1 MIKHKSILIKNI
13 YYMLSYAF
21 AVLDQG
27 DYEEIATEDFDNIHN
42 LFAAILSKG
51 INRQLKQGLYREYL
65 NSKENV
71 VVARGKINVPGTI
84 QNKLA
89 RKHILNCEYDELSEN
104 NLMNQALKTTVVLL
118 LWHAKVNAEYKN
130 ELKKEMLLF
139 SNVDTVDPSEIR
151 WSNIRFQRNNNAYR
165 MLIGLCRLIFDGM
178 LLTTDSGEYRL
189 ATFLNKQSM
198 SWLYEKFILEYY
210 RNEHKELCV
219 SSSQIP
225 WNLDDDK
232 NNMLP
237 IMQSDIM
244 LNSNDKTLIIDAKC
258 YETSTQSRYDST
270 TIRSA
275 HLYQIYSYVKN
286 YDKDRTGNVSG
297 MLLYAKTDEETP
309 PSGIY
314 SMDGNKIMVRTLD
327 LNCDFTEIRKQLD
340 DIATMVMSASSA

>member
-71 VVARGKINVPGTI
+71 VVARGKINVPGTM

-104 NLMNQALKTTVVLL
+104 NLMNQVLKTTVVLL
-118 LWHAKVNAEYKN
+118 LRHAKVNVEYKN
-130 ELKKEMLLF
+130 ELKKEMLFF

-189 ATFLNKQSM
+189 ATFLDKQKM
-198 SWLYEKFILEYY
+198 SHLYEKFILEYY
-210 RNEHKELCV
+210 KKEHRELHV

-225 WNLDDDK
+225 WNLDDDE
-232 NNMLP
+232 NDMLP

-244 LNSNDKTLIIDAKC
+244 LNGNDKTLIIDAK
-258 YETSTQSRYDST
+258 YYKTSTQSRYDTT

-286 YDKDRTGNVSG
+286 YDKDRTGNVLG

-309 PSGIY
+309 PNGTY

-327 LNCDFTEIRKQLD
+327 LNCDFAEIRRQLD
-340 DIATMVMSASSA
+340 DIAMMVTGASSV